1 MLVQIVGPLTLGA
14 LFDPDRIDG
23 DFADRLVDR
32 LIRGYASEI
41 TGSGGNG
48 QGD

>member
-14 LFDPDRIDG
+14 RFDPGRIDATFS
-23 DFADRLVDR
+23 DYLVNR

-41 TGSGGNG
+41 TETGR
-48 QGD
+48 